1 VLQNGLF
8 VAGGIMKSAKI
19 NPNALLSKEWIME
32 SFFDMLAV
40 KPLSSITISEIAENA
55 KVDRRTFYR
64 HFKTKEGVDFPRYF
78 EHEVKP
84 QNLLLMLLV

>member
-1 VLQNGLF
+1 MVS
-8 VAGGIMKSAKI
+8 KKI
-19 NPNALLSKEWIME
+19 NPNAMLSKEWIIE

-64 HFKTKEGVDFPRYF
+64 HFKTKENVITYYIHMVSKQYEEIIFKNTISDSYSFAKSNF
-78 EHEVKP
+78 
-84 QNLLLMLLV
+84 